1 MGRFVSAL
9 LVILS
14 MVGCDNGTQGIVLP
28 SKPLTEEE
36 MLSIARSDAETCNCG
51 ADVESRVLRNDDSN

>member
-14 MVGCDNGTQGIVLP
+14 LVGCDNRSQGIVLP

-51 ADVESRVLRNDDSN
+51 AEVESRVLRSDDSN